1 MAKDCKLTSEWKNI
15 HYYFKFILGKNEL
28 HFKIIIALGNTTT
41 LRKHY
46 FLFENGHSAKD
57 FTWINLFYP
66 HNALGTLVLFIMS
79 FYSRE
84 NSEIVNSFVQDHR
97 ADV

>member
-28 HFKIIIALGNTTT
+28 HFKIIIALGNTTS

-66 HNALGTLVLFIMS
+66 HNALGKLVLLLCHFIAGKS
-79 FYSRE
+79 
-84 NSEIVNSFVQDHR
+84 QK
-97 ADV
+97 